1 MRKFLAI
8 AVSLLASLS
17 FAAFDESHFNYGRQW
32 SNSFNENT
40 DFSGKGLSHL
50 AIWVGDNDNYNTY
63 WEGSMVRACKKN
75 NLTPVFYAYVIA
87 EYDKDQGYS
96 DCDMG
101 SPNHCTNGAQTIRDH
116 WSSILARY
124 KSYAQGVAQDFG
136 TSGTTIWLIEPDF
149 FQYST
154 SGDANSSYNQVGGG
168 IPDADLCGTY
178 FNQIVAAIKQYLPNA
193 KIAVDISPWMNDFIT
208 TWYSNFDRSKV
219 DYLFSSGG
227 RTQGN
232 QSRIRSDNN
241 NNVTWAQASAAMG
254 GKKIIAD
261 DGYGVGGGSNNDYQ
275 DWMNVSN
282 LNNRISDGVIGITIQ
297 EPNDSYYS
305 FAASNP
311 ISING
316 GNSSNSANSS
326 SSAAQSSSSRPSSS
340 SVAPTPSNLTAL
352 IDNFED
358 GDEFSE
364 WGGEWTTYTDAGDGG
379 QSTVTTSYSTG
390 YNSSKALKASYTLRK
405 GSLNYDPQVGI
416 SVDLLADKSSVNLNS
431 CTSISYYY
439 KGTAHAVRM
448 ESPLVMDYAYHQAN
462 VEAANNWTKKTV
474 TLTSMTQPDWTSNN
488 VNVSSARQSVKAFSW
503 QVSGANGTTGSLE
516 IDNVRCEGL
525 PEAAS
530 SSSVSSSSVRSSSS
544 VSSSSVASSSS
555 VSSSSVSSSSVSSS
569 SFSSSSNSTSGPCI
583 AFENGTG
590 DYGDHCY
597 NSGLGDM
604 EPGKCYTMNP
614 ARAPA
619 PQWINASVTETY
631 WWVET
636 SCGEEESSSSAE
648 ESSGSAEVSS
658 SSAIPTYTITFKNG
672 NATLLTVVLEEGST
686 PTYTGEIPTKTATP
700 QYSYT
705 FSGWDPA
712 LATVTGNVVYTAK
725 FDQVV
730 NYYAIQFFNGT
741 VLLSSE
747 SVAYGEVPVYSGATP
762 TKEPDAGY
770 TYAFDGW
777 TPDLAPVT
785 QAADY
790 TAKFVGTKKK
800 FTVAFVDDDGTTVLK
815 EAVQYDFG
823 TLAND
828 IVKPANPTKATNV
841 EFTYEFAGWSPEIVD
856 VVDNAT
862 YMATYTSIPRK
873 YTITFV
879 DDDGT
884 TVLLPAA
891 EYNYGTIAANIA
903 KPADPTKDAT
913 AEFTY
918 TFAGWSPTIA
928 RVTGDAV
935 YTATYTSTKN
945 KYTITFVNGDGSE
958 TSSQVEYGETP
969 VAPAGKTPANDAQYT
984 YSFVGWDAEI
994 VAVTGNATY
1003 TAVVNSTVNKYSVTF
1018 VDEDGTT
1025 VLLAAAE
1032 YDYGT
1037 LPANIAKPAD
1047 PTKQGTAGETF
1058 AFAGWTPAIA
1068 TVTANAV
1075 YTATYTSSTNT
1086 YTVTFKDDDGTVLST
1101 ATYPYGT
1108 AAASIAL
1115 PATPTKDATAEFTYE
1130 FSGWTPAV
1138 AAVSGNAT
1146 YTATYAATK
1155 RSYTITFV
1163 NGDGSETSSQVE
1175 YGTVPTAPAGKTP
1188 ANDAQYTYS
1197 FVGWDAEIVSVT
1209 GNATYTAVVNSTVNK
1224 YSVTFVDED
1233 GTTVLL
1239 AAAEYDYGTLPANI
1253 AKPADP
1259 TKQGTA
1265 GETFAF
1271 AGWTPAIA
1279 TVTANAVYT
1288 ATYTSSTNTYTV
1300 TFKDDDGTVL
1310 STATYPYGTAAAS
1323 IALPATPTKDAT
1335 AEFTYEFSGW
1345 TPAVAAVSGNA
1356 TYTATYDA
1364 TKRSYTITFVNG
1376 DGSETSSQVEY
1387 GTVPTAPAG
1396 KTPANDAQYSY
1407 SFVGWNAEIVAVT
1420 GNATYTAVVNRTV
1433 NEYTVTFE
1441 DEDGTALYSATYPYG
1456 TAAADVIK
1464 PRTPEK
1470 PATVGY
1476 TYEFS
1481 GWNPK
1486 VAEVTGDATY
1496 TATFNA
1502 TVNMYTVTFL
1512 NYDNSELQSSKV
1524 AYGEMPEYVGETP
1537 VKPSTTT
1544 YNYSF
1549 DYWSPDIES
1558 VTGEASYKA
1567 VFREEAIVIPSSSS
1581 AEESSSSEEESS
1593 SSEVVVESSSSEEE
1607 SSSSEVV
1614 VESSSSEEESS
1625 SSEVVVE
1632 SSSSE
1637 EGSSSSEVVVESS
1650 SSEEESSSSEE
1661 VVESSSS
1668 EEQSSS
1674 SEEIVESSSSEEESS
1689 SSQESTC
1696 IAFVNGAGGYAEHCY
1711 NSGLNNMEAEICY
1724 TMAPT
1729 RSGSLLWMNADASNR
1744 EWWVETSCFE
1754 FVPPSSSSAATVVS
1768 SSSSAAG
1775 PEVLVAGA
1783 PSQLK
1788 VSFAHNGFE
1797 VYVPSE
1803 TLVRVQVF
1811 DMLGH
1816 SIQSFSDR
1824 VVGSHSIDLD
1834 HLPQGTYLVRVTSGS
1849 AVKTARI
1856 TIK

>member
-1146 YTATYAATK
+1146 YTATY
-1155 RSYTITFV
+1155 
-1163 NGDGSETSSQVE
+1163 
-1175 YGTVPTAPAGKTP
+1175 
-1188 ANDAQYTYS
+1188 
-1197 FVGWDAEIVSVT
+1197 
-1209 GNATYTAVVNSTVNK
+1209 
-1224 YSVTFVDED
+1224 
-1233 GTTVLL
+1233 
-1239 AAAEYDYGTLPANI
+1239 
-1253 AKPADP
+1253 
-1259 TKQGTA
+1259 
-1265 GETFAF
+1265 
-1271 AGWTPAIA
+1271 
-1279 TVTANAVYT
+1279 
-1288 ATYTSSTNTYTV
+1288 
-1300 TFKDDDGTVL
+1300 
-1310 STATYPYGTAAAS
+1310 
-1323 IALPATPTKDAT
+1323 
-1335 AEFTYEFSGW
+1335 
-1345 TPAVAAVSGNA
+1345 
-1356 TYTATYDA
+1356 DA

-1614 VESSSSEEESS
+1614 VESSSSEE
-1625 SSEVVVE
+1625 
-1632 SSSSE
+1632 
-1637 EGSSSSEVVVESS
+1637 GSSSSEVVVESS